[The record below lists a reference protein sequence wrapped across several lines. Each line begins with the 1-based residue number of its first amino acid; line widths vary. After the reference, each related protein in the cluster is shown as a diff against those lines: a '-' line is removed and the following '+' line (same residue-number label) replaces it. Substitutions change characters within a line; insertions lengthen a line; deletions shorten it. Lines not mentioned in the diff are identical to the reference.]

1 MRERSSMGMI
11 SLFFRP
17 RDLRNPLTPLCSLS
31 LSLSLPPRTRPH
43 HHVGPDDLE
52 VPDPLHGIRVAGEF
66 FSFSFETRRSKEG
79 RGRNPTLETKL
90 SLSLS
95 LSLFLF
101 LESLRSS
108 SSSPAPWSPAS
119 TEGTSCSSRR
129 RRRARRST
137 RETLSCSTSGGEV
150 SCFNFFL
157 SLFFSFFGS
166 ERRENSNPKQKYSPP
181 KQKI

>member
-31 LSLSLPPRTRPH
+31 ISLSLPTRTRPH

-79 RGRNPTLETKL
+79 RGRNLTLETKL

-95 LSLFLF
+95 FPLSLSRISQVVVVLSGSMEPGFYRGDILF
-101 LESLRSS
+101 LSS
-108 SSSPAPWSPAS
+108 AQKGPPLNSGDIVVFNIGGR
-119 TEGTSCSSRR
+119 GT
-129 RRRARRST
+129 
-137 RETLSCSTSGGEV
+137 L
-150 SCFNFFL
+150 L
-157 SLFFSFFGS
+157 
-166 ERRENSNPKQKYSPP
+166 
-181 KQKI
+181 